1 MIDLRTDTVT
11 RPTEAMLDSMREATL
26 GDDSRDGDATVGRLE
41 SLAAAL
47 MGKEAGAF
55 MPSGTMT
62 NLVAVL
68 THTSR
73 GGEVLL
79 EPGAHILNSELG
91 GVTALA
97 GAFYRGIPGRHGAM
111 DLDALGEAIRGGT
124 RNNFG
129 TALVCMETTHNRA
142 GGAVLPL
149 VHMKAVYGLAQRHGV
164 PVHTDGARIFNA
176 AVALGVEAK
185 EIACHTDTVGFC
197 VSKGLSAPVGSILC
211 GSAAFIERARAYR
224 RMVGGNMR
232 QAGPMAGAGIIALET
247 MIPRLAEDHDTAR
260 RLAEGLHR
268 IDPALCDPKQ
278 VATNLVRVDL
288 RKSGRR
294 AVLWSEELKKK
305 GVLVAPA
312 DAWSLRFVTHR
323 HISAPDVDAAV
334 SAFAGL
340 WQKG

>member
-1 MIDLRTDTVT
+1 
-11 RPTEAMLDSMREATL
+11 
-26 GDDSRDGDATVGRLE
+26 
-41 SLAAAL
+41 

-68 THTSR
+68 THTPR

-91 GVTALA
+91 GVTALV
-97 GAFYRGIPGRHGAM
+97 GAFYRGIPGKHGAM
-111 DLDALGEAIRGGT
+111 DIDALGEAIRAGT

-149 VHMKAVYGLAQRHGV
+149 AHMKAVYDLARRNGV

-185 EIACHTDTVGFC
+185 EVARHTDTVGFC

-211 GSAAFIERARAYR
+211 GSSAFIERARAYR

-232 QAGPMAGAGIIALET
+232 QAGPMAAAGIVALET

-278 VATNLVRVDL
+278 VETNLVRVDL

-294 AVLWSEELKKK
+294 AAPWSEELKRK

-312 DAWSLRFVTHR
+312 DTWSLRFVTHR

-334 SAFAGL
+334 SAFASL
-340 WQKG
+340 WQKN